1 MSFSVYI
8 LFEMRYKDMNNFK
21 NMLIICIIFT
31 EHGARSTEH
40 GACTH
45 ACTTHGARSTEHGA
59 RSMHARMHDAR
70 SMEHGARSMHART
83 HDARSTEHARMHART
98 EHGAWNNDVLFKLDE
113 ITNTVCRFI
122 KFYFSIF
129 NNKIIVL
136 ESH

>member
-1 MSFSVYI
+1 MEHGARSTEHARTHARS
-8 LFEMRYKDMNNFK
+8 
-21 NMLIICIIFT
+21 T

-40 GACTH
+40 ARTH
-45 ACTTHGARSTEHGA
+45 ARRTEHGARSTEH
-59 RSMHARMHDAR
+59 
-70 SMEHGARSMHART
+70 ART
-83 HDARSTEHARMHART
+83 HARRTEHGARSTEHARMHART